1 MAAAWTGWN
10 KWHIS
15 EFLCKRVS
23 THRHEGEFSSNK
35 APWHLGSSSWLAVTS
50 TTTSAYILNAAR
62 KPAKLNSLPYS
73 YSFSLLFTSVCPFSD
88 WTDCNDKTLKEKK
101 ETTDFFSHNSAVT
114 RWSTCMIIVECSKLL
129 STALALRFCQ
139 DKSPAL

>member
-101 ETTDFFSHNSAVT
+101 ETTDFFFTQLCSDTLVHMHDNCGVQQTSLYSAG
-114 RWSTCMIIVECSKLL
+114 IEIL
-129 STALALRFCQ
+129 SG
-139 DKSPAL
+139 